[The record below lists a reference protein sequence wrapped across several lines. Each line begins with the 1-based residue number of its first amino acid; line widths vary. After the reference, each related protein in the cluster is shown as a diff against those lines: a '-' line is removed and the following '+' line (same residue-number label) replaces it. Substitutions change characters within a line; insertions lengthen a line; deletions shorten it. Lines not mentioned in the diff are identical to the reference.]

1 MKKILFL
8 LCLSVTSLFHSC
20 LGISPLSEDESEP
33 GIQTETPSQDDKA
46 NQTASE
52 NQDDSPDFS
61 GTENPDTPSDF
72 FDTENPDTLSDLTGT
87 ENPDTPSDFFDTEN
101 PDTLSDLTGTENPG
115 EASVTSAPERQTAL
129 SALHVDG
136 AKLVDAS
143 GTPVQLRGVSTH
155 GLSWF
160 PEYVNEDCFGELQ
173 RDWNVNVVRLAM
185 YTAEYNGYCT
195 GGSKEDLK
203 NLIRDGV
210 RYATNQNMYVII
222 DWHILS
228 DGNPNQYLA
237 DAKEFW
243 DDMSTDYGHYDNVL
257 FEICNEPNGGAS
269 WEDVKSYADEI
280 IPVIRG
286 NGAQNVILV
295 GTPNWSQEVM
305 QAAADPLSGYENIM
319 YTLHFYAAT
328 HKDDLRQKL
337 SDAVQAHLPVFVS
350 EFGICD
356 ASGNGAI
363 DTEQADTWLSLLD
376 SYEISYVAW
385 NLSNKE
391 ESSALLKSGC
401 SKTSGFTTD
410 DLSTSGRWLYDQLRA
425 HAGT

>member
-1 MKKILFL
+1 
-8 LCLSVTSLFHSC
+8 
-20 LGISPLSEDESEP
+20 
-33 GIQTETPSQDDKA
+33 
-46 NQTASE
+46 
-52 NQDDSPDFS
+52 
-61 GTENPDTPSDF
+61 
-72 FDTENPDTLSDLTGT
+72 
-87 ENPDTPSDFFDTEN
+87 
-101 PDTLSDLTGTENPG
+101 
-115 EASVTSAPERQTAL
+115 
-129 SALHVDG
+129 
-136 AKLVDAS
+136 
-143 GTPVQLRGVSTH
+143 
-155 GLSWF
+155 
-160 PEYVNEDCFGELQ
+160 
-173 RDWNVNVVRLAM
+173 
-185 YTAEYNGYCT
+185 
-195 GGSKEDLK
+195 
-203 NLIRDGV
+203 
-210 RYATNQNMYVII
+210 MYVII

-228 DGNPNQYLA
+228 DSNPNTYKKQ
-237 DAKEFW
+237 AKAFFKS
-243 DDMSTDYGHYDNVL
+243 MAQKYQGHENVIY
-257 FEICNEPNGGAS
+257 EICNEPNGGAS

>member
-8 LCLSVTSLFHSC
+8 LCLTATSLFHSC
-20 LGISPLSEDESEP
+20 LGIAPLSEDEADTV
-33 GIQTETPSQDDKA
+33 IQNETPPQDDKA
-46 NQTASE
+46 DQT
-52 NQDDSPDFS
+52 
-61 GTENPDTPSDF
+61 DTLSHFP
-72 FDTENPDTLSDLTGT
+72 DTENPRESYDT
-87 ENPDTPSDFFDTEN
+87 
-101 PDTLSDLTGTENPG
+101 
-115 EASVTSAPERQTAL
+115 SVPERQTAL

-136 AKLVDAS
+136 SKLVDTS

-160 PEYVNEDCFGELQ
+160 PEYVNEDCFRELHEE
-173 RDWNVNVVRLAM
+173 WNVNVVRLAM

-195 GGSKEDLK
+195 GGSKEDLI
-203 NLIRDGV
+203 NLVRDGV
-210 RYATNQNMYVII
+210 TYATNQNMYVII

-243 DDMSTDYGHYDNVL
+243 NDMSAAYGQSENVL
-257 FEICNEPNGGAS
+257 FEICNEPNGGTS
-269 WEDVKSYADEI
+269 WEDVKRYADEI
-280 IPVIRG
+280 IPIIRG

-328 HKDDLRQKL
+328 HKDDLRQTL
-337 SDAVQAHLPVFVS
+337 SDAVCAGLPIFVS

-376 SYEISYVAW
+376 LYEISYVAW

-401 SKTSGFTTD
+401 SKTSGFTED
-410 DLSTSGRWLYDQLRA
+410 DLSTSGSWLYQKLRLRTGA
-425 HAGT
+425 